1 MASIVDNKK
10 GFKVLFTSNVECLS
24 WGGYAICD
32 TCNKSSSFGYF
43 VSVLN
48 YWLCPECFNEWYKTA
63 KHYEEDTPYEIKK
76 YEQMSSM
83 LSINKLHLKV
93 EE

>member
-1 MASIVDNKK
+1 MASILDNKK
-10 GFKVLFTSNVECLS
+10 GFKVLFTYDVECLS

-32 TCNKSSSFGYF
+32 MCNNKSFIGYF

-48 YWLCPECFNEWYKTA
+48 FWVCPECFKEWYKTA
-63 KHYEEDTPYEIKK
+63 KHYEVDIPYEIKK
-76 YEQMSSM
+76 YEQISSM
-83 LSINKLHLKV
+83 LSINKNHLKV